1 MKFLKPT
8 LVLITILVLTYTVSA
23 SNVSFNHLVVSNQAT
38 TTALPLNGDLL
49 FAFGAIASIGGYLAL
64 KK

>member
-8 LVLITILVLTYTVSA
+8 FVIIIILALTYTVSA
-23 SNVSFNHLVVSNQAT
+23 SKSSFNALTSTKNTVT
-38 TTALPLNGDLL
+38 DLPLNGDLL
-49 FAFGAIASIGGYLAL
+49 FAFAAIATLGGYLAF